1 MKKSTVAFARTSILM
16 LFLIMSMFFLVGCT
30 QKSEQNIPY
39 QMYQG
44 TEMTTTTIAHTN
56 QGYNMDQIVIKKNV
70 PDNYKIAQQNKKMKE
85 EADKYKTLSKVWDE
99 ENLRKEEGNQY
110 EEQFRIEAYCR
121 ENGFLK
127 CKKITETCDEDGCRK
142 VTIKCNDK
150 GFDEDDLRWN
160 EYDPGEEC
168 DDYQVEVSDVT
179 YDDPYYEKKVYETVI
194 I

>member
-1 MKKSTVAFARTSILM
+1 MKKNVVAFTKSTLM
-16 LFLIMSMFFLVGCT
+16 LLLIISMLLITSCSSSDN
-30 QKSEQNIPY
+30 QDAIQYN
-39 QMYQG
+39 MYQG
-44 TEMTTTTIAHTN
+44 TEMTTTTIAHTD
-56 QGYNMDQIVIKKNV
+56 QGYNMNQVVIKKNI
-70 PDNYKIAQQNKKMKE
+70 PDKYKVAQQNKKMKE

-99 ENLRKEEGNQY
+99 ENIRKEEGNQF

-127 CKKITETCDEDGCRK
+127 CKKITETCDENDCRK

-150 GFDEDDLRWN
+150 GFEEDDLRWN

-179 YDDPYYEKKVYETVI
+179 YDDPYYEKKVYEIVI